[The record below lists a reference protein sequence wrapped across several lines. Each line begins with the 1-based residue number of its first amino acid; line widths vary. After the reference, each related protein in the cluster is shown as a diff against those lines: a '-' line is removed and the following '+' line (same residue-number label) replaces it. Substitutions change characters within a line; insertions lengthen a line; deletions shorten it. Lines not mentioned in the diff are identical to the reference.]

1 MSKNPELNAAIQRL
15 NRLSDDLEALI
26 HRRHRAMDARATDAA
41 PRDSGSLKVT
51 PLDPRRGSI
60 PDGRRAVD
68 GRGMPLA
75 FGPSDPKLGEH
86 TIEQFNAL
94 GRRLRGEKGEK
105 R

>member
-1 MSKNPELNAAIQRL
+1 MKRIKPELDAAIERL
-15 NRLSDDLEALI
+15 NRLSDEFERLI
-26 HRRHRAMDARATDAA
+26 AKRHRAMDSATTNV
-41 PRDSGSLKVT
+41 VT
-51 PLDPRRGSI
+51 PLDPRRGGSI

-68 GRGMPLA
+68 GKGTPLA

-94 GRRLRGEKGEK
+94 GRRLRGEKE